1 MITVRGTKGAVGF
14 ILMPMKQNKKNKIKK
29 LYISDLNN
37 NHLDSIHFQKVT
49 DLVKINELKTCSHI

>member
-14 ILMPMKQNKKNKIKK
+14 ILMPMKQNKIKK